1 MANAKRRRRKN
12 GNRAGRMCITCI
24 VFVFAIVMSTQII
37 KVYQKDQEYIAK
49 QADLEQQL
57 SAEQDRQKELE
68 AYETYTK
75 SQQYVEDVAKSKLGL
90 LYDNEVVL
98 KNKSNDRIRWIV
110 SVIDKKWDCFLY
122 SPIFVLQCQP

>member
-1 MANAKRRRRKN
+1 
-12 GNRAGRMCITCI
+12 MCITCI

-75 SQQYVEDVAKSKLGL
+75 AQQYVEDVAKSKLGL
-90 LYDNEVVL
+90 LYDNEVVF
-98 KNKSNDRIRWIV
+98 KEQK
-110 SVIDKKWDCFLY
+110 
-122 SPIFVLQCQP
+122 

>member
-12 GNRAGRMCITCI
+12 GNRAGRMCI

-90 LYDNEVVL
+90 LYDNEVVF
-98 KNKSNDRIRWIV
+98 KEQK
-110 SVIDKKWDCFLY
+110 
-122 SPIFVLQCQP
+122 

>member
-49 QADLEQQL
+49 QADLVTAAFRRTGQTKRVRSIRDLYKITAVCRRCRQEQTGAAL
-57 SAEQDRQKELE
+57 
-68 AYETYTK
+68 
-75 SQQYVEDVAKSKLGL
+75 
-90 LYDNEVVL
+90 
-98 KNKSNDRIRWIV
+98 
-110 SVIDKKWDCFLY
+110 
-122 SPIFVLQCQP
+122 

>member
-49 QADLEQQL
+49 QADLE
-57 SAEQDRQKELE
+57 

-90 LYDNEVVL
+90 LYDNEVVF
-98 KNKSNDRIRWIV
+98 KEQK
-110 SVIDKKWDCFLY
+110 
-122 SPIFVLQCQP
+122 

>member
-49 QADLEQQL
+49 QAALEQQL
-57 SAEQDRQKELE
+57 SDEQDRQKELE

-90 LYDNEVVL
+90 LYDNEVVF
-98 KNKSNDRIRWIV
+98 KEQK
-110 SVIDKKWDCFLY
+110 
-122 SPIFVLQCQP
+122 

>member
-24 VFVFAIVMSTQII
+24 VFVII

-57 SAEQDRQKELE
+57 SDEQDRQKDLE
-68 AYETYTK
+68 DYETYTK

-90 LYDNEVVL
+90 LYDNEVVF
-98 KNKSNDRIRWIV
+98 KEQK
-110 SVIDKKWDCFLY
+110 
-122 SPIFVLQCQP
+122 

>member
-12 GNRAGRMCITCI
+12 GNRAGRMCI
-24 VFVFAIVMSTQII
+24 MSTQII

-90 LYDNEVVL
+90 LYDNEVVF
-98 KNKSNDRIRWIV
+98 KEQK
-110 SVIDKKWDCFLY
+110 
-122 SPIFVLQCQP
+122 

>member
-1 MANAKRRRRKN
+1 MYL
-12 GNRAGRMCITCI
+12 CLQLLC
-24 VFVFAIVMSTQII
+24 QH
-37 KVYQKDQEYIAK
+37 KDQEYIAK

-90 LYDNEVVL
+90 LYDNEVVF
-98 KNKSNDRIRWIV
+98 KEQK
-110 SVIDKKWDCFLY
+110 
-122 SPIFVLQCQP
+122 

>member
-24 VFVFAIVMSTQII
+24 AIVMSTQII

-90 LYDNEVVL
+90 LYDNEVVF
-98 KNKSNDRIRWIV
+98 KEQK
-110 SVIDKKWDCFLY
+110 
-122 SPIFVLQCQP
+122 

>member
-68 AYETYTK
+68 AKKHRLQQDKQLEAYETYTK

-90 LYDNEVVL
+90 LYDNEVVF
-98 KNKSNDRIRWIV
+98 KEQK
-110 SVIDKKWDCFLY
+110 
-122 SPIFVLQCQP
+122 

>member
-57 SAEQDRQKELE
+57 SAEQTKRVRSIRDLYKITAVCRRCRQEQTGAAL
-68 AYETYTK
+68 
-75 SQQYVEDVAKSKLGL
+75 
-90 LYDNEVVL
+90 
-98 KNKSNDRIRWIV
+98 
-110 SVIDKKWDCFLY
+110 
-122 SPIFVLQCQP
+122 

>member
-49 QADLEQQL
+49 QADLEQ
-57 SAEQDRQKELE
+57 DRQKELE

-90 LYDNEVVL
+90 LYDNEVVF
-98 KNKSNDRIRWIV
+98 KEQK
-110 SVIDKKWDCFLY
+110 
-122 SPIFVLQCQP
+122 

>member
-37 KVYQKDQEYIAK
+37 KVYIAK

-90 LYDNEVVL
+90 LYDNEVVF
-98 KNKSNDRIRWIV
+98 KEQK
-110 SVIDKKWDCFLY
+110 
-122 SPIFVLQCQP
+122 

>member
-49 QADLEQQL
+49 QADLEQQCIVTNNRSL
-57 SAEQDRQKELE
+57 PLQSRLRHVARFFGK
-68 AYETYTK
+68 YEKYRTAGIVP
-75 SQQYVEDVAKSKLGL
+75 SPPEPRFREKLPL
-90 LYDNEVVL
+90 
-98 KNKSNDRIRWIV
+98 
-110 SVIDKKWDCFLY
+110 
-122 SPIFVLQCQP
+122 

>member
-75 SQQYVEDVAKSKLGL
+75 SQQYVEDVSKSKLGL
-90 LYDNEVVL
+90 LYDNDVVF
-98 KNKSNDRIRWIV
+98 KEQK
-110 SVIDKKWDCFLY
+110 
-122 SPIFVLQCQP
+122 

>member
-37 KVYQKDQEYIAK
+37 KVYQKDQEYKLQRYKETCESVKEKEKRLETLLPKVIKAQEFFNDQVNK
-49 QADLEQQL
+49 QP
-57 SAEQDRQKELE
+57 RQKELE

-90 LYDNEVVL
+90 LYDNEVVF
-98 KNKSNDRIRWIV
+98 KEQK
-110 SVIDKKWDCFLY
+110 
-122 SPIFVLQCQP
+122 

>member
-49 QADLEQQL
+49 QAD
-57 SAEQDRQKELE
+57 AEQDRQKELE

-90 LYDNEVVL
+90 LYDNEVVF
-98 KNKSNDRIRWIV
+98 KEQK
-110 SVIDKKWDCFLY
+110 
-122 SPIFVLQCQP
+122 

>member
-49 QADLEQQL
+49 QA
-57 SAEQDRQKELE
+57 AEQDRQKELE

-90 LYDNEVVL
+90 LYDNEVVF
-98 KNKSNDRIRWIV
+98 KEQK
-110 SVIDKKWDCFLY
+110 
-122 SPIFVLQCQP
+122 

>member
-57 SAEQDRQKELE
+57 SDEQDRQKDLE
-68 AYETYTK
+68 ALRDLHKITA
-75 SQQYVEDVAKSKLGL
+75 VCG
-90 LYDNEVVL
+90 
-98 KNKSNDRIRWIV
+98 R
-110 SVIDKKWDCFLY
+110 C
-122 SPIFVLQCQP
+122 CQEQTGAAL

>member
-1 MANAKRRRRKN
+1 
-12 GNRAGRMCITCI
+12 
-24 VFVFAIVMSTQII
+24 MSTQII

-75 SQQYVEDVAKSKLGL
+75 SQQYVRRCRQETKLGL
-90 LYDNEVVL
+90 LYDNEVVF
-98 KNKSNDRIRWIV
+98 KEQK
-110 SVIDKKWDCFLY
+110 
-122 SPIFVLQCQP
+122 

>member
-1 MANAKRRRRKN
+1 MYYLYRI
-12 GNRAGRMCITCI
+12 CICNCY
-24 VFVFAIVMSTQII
+24 VN
-37 KVYQKDQEYIAK
+37 QKDQEYIAK

-90 LYDNEVVL
+90 LYDNEVVF
-98 KNKSNDRIRWIV
+98 KEQK
-110 SVIDKKWDCFLY
+110 
-122 SPIFVLQCQP
+122 

>member
-12 GNRAGRMCITCI
+12 GNRAGRMCIT
-24 VFVFAIVMSTQII
+24 TQII

-90 LYDNEVVL
+90 LYDNEVVF
-98 KNKSNDRIRWIV
+98 KEQK
-110 SVIDKKWDCFLY
+110 
-122 SPIFVLQCQP
+122 

>member
-24 VFVFAIVMSTQII
+24 VFVFAIVMSTETCESVKEKEKRLETLLPKVI
-37 KVYQKDQEYIAK
+37 KAQEFFNDQVNK
-49 QADLEQQL
+49 QP
-57 SAEQDRQKELE
+57 RQKELE

-90 LYDNEVVL
+90 LYDNEVVF
-98 KNKSNDRIRWIV
+98 KEQK
-110 SVIDKKWDCFLY
+110 
-122 SPIFVLQCQP
+122 

>member
-1 MANAKRRRRKN
+1 MANAKRRSKKN

-37 KVYQKDQEYIAK
+37 KVYQKDQEYVAK
-49 QADLEQQL
+49 QQELEQQL
-57 SAEQDRQKELE
+57 SDEQDRQKDLE
-68 AYETYTK
+68 DYETYTK
-75 SQQYVEDVAKSKLGL
+75 SQQYVEDVAKANWGCFMIMR
-90 LYDNEVVL
+90 LYL

-110 SVIDKKWDCFLY
+110 SVIDKKMGLFFD

>member
-12 GNRAGRMCITCI
+12 GNRAGRMCSTCI

-75 SQQYVEDVAKSKLGL
+75 SQQYVEDVAKSNLGL
-90 LYDNEVVL
+90 LYDNEVVF
-98 KNKSNDRIRWIV
+98 KE
-110 SVIDKKWDCFLY
+110 
-122 SPIFVLQCQP
+122 QQ

>member
-1 MANAKRRRRKN
+1 M
-12 GNRAGRMCITCI
+12 
-24 VFVFAIVMSTQII
+24 FAIVMSTQII

-75 SQQYVEDVAKSKLGL
+75 SQQYVEYVAKSKLGL
-90 LYDNEVVL
+90 LYDNEVVF
-98 KNKSNDRIRWIV
+98 KEQK
-110 SVIDKKWDCFLY
+110 
-122 SPIFVLQCQP
+122 